1 MIEPRILQRA
11 TIVGTVLQIGWVLIG
26 HFFPAVRGMANLFL
40 FGVMMISALAG
51 YLYAVD
57 YASGFGRGILGGAIA
72 GGVCALIGVA
82 GAVLIGDA
90 PFATLALWTA
100 ISVVTG
106 AAGGFWGQ
114 IAARMQG
121 RTPRR

>member
-11 TIVGTVLQIGWVLIG
+11 TIVGTILQVVWVLIG
-26 HFFPAVRGMANLFL
+26 HFFPAVRTTANLFL
-40 FGVMMISALAG
+40 FGGMMISAIAG
-51 YLYAVD
+51 YLYAID
-57 YASGFGRGILGGAIA
+57 YAAGFGRGILGGAVA
-72 GGVCALIGVA
+72 GGVCALIGIA
-82 GAVLIGDA
+82 LSVLLGDA
-90 PFATLALWTA
+90 PNTMLALGTA

-121 RTPRR
+121 RKPRT